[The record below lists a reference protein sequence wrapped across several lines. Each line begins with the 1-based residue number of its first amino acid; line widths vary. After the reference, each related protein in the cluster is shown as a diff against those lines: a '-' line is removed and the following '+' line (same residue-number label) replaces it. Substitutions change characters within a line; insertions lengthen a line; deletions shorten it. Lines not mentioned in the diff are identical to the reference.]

1 MPVALLEREWGR
13 CILVSGISLFS
24 MAAMGAEATEI
35 PPATEEMYLGD
46 VPVVSSVTRLVQ
58 PVTNSP
64 VAVTIIDHDMIEA
77 SGAREIPEL
86 FRLVPGF
93 QVGYFD
99 GHTPSVSYH
108 MALDR
113 YARRMQ
119 VLIDGRSVYVTAVGG
134 VPWAELPITID
145 DIVKIEVVR
154 GPNSASYGANSFF
167 GVISITTRH
176 AQLDRGTSVKL
187 NAGDEGVREG
197 FVRHGSSLGK
207 LDYRVNAAYIH
218 DDGLPVRRDYKR
230 TQIAGFRGDYAI
242 DANDAIMVDL
252 GVSDGVRGVINSYSS
267 VLNVPREKQLLTH
280 HQQLR
285 WERKLAAD
293 NSLSIQLYHIYQR
306 NNETYTIGGFSVGP
320 FTVDQTLV
328 DFGRKTQRFDLELQ
342 QNVRLTPDF
351 QLVWGGGIREDRVW
365 GAENLLKGKEL
376 DNFLKDA
383 FVSAEW
389 DVKGPLSVNAGLFA
403 EDYSTTGTHFS
414 PRAGMIY
421 TVAPGHSLRF
431 TASQAIRTPSMF
443 EYAAEYGIHA
453 TTNHGAGPVL
463 NSVSWVGTQQ
473 TRPEHITA
481 YELGYNGA
489 SGDAN
494 FDIKLYQER
503 VRDLIRLI
511 SRPYPAD
518 NVDHE
523 VERYENL
530 DAFYINGLEIEFRT
544 KLSENNSLHL
554 GYAYADVDHT
564 VIYFSGPKADYN
576 AAAPQHNLSL
586 LLMHHLNHEWKA
598 SAGFYFTDKLQ
609 GWESTDVRD
618 PVQRLDL
625 TLGQA
630 TRMFGHETELT
641 LAMRNIFG
649 PYEEM
654 ELLRSGADPNRYFD
668 PNRFAYRNLN
678 PRSAFLSLKVQLD

>member
-1 MPVALLEREWGR
+1 MPVKLPRRKLGYYLL
-13 CILVSGISLFS
+13 SGISLVS
-24 MAAMGAEATEI
+24 LAAMSAEAPET
-35 PPATEEMYLGD
+35 PPETEEMFLGD

-64 VAVTIIDHDMIEA
+64 VAVSIIDRDMIEA

-176 AQLDRGTSVKL
+176 AQLDRGTSVKV

-197 FVRHGSSLGK
+197 FVRHGGEK
-207 LDYRVNAAYIH
+207 GRLDYRVNAAYVT
-218 DDGLPVRRDYKR
+218 DDGLPVRKDYKR
-230 TQIAGFRGDYAI
+230 TQIAGFRGDYAM
-242 DANDAIMVDL
+242 DANDAIMFDL
-252 GVSDGVRGVINSYSS
+252 GVSDGVRGVVSSYSS

-293 NSLSIQLYHIYQR
+293 NSLSVQLSHIYQH
-306 NNETYTIGGFSVGP
+306 NNETYYIGGFSVGP
-320 FTVDQTLV
+320 FAVDRTLT
-328 DFGRKTQRFDLELQ
+328 DLSRKTQRYDLEVQ
-342 QNVRLTPDF
+342 HNVRLTSDF
-351 QLVWGGGIREDRVW
+351 QLAWGGGLREDHVW
-365 GAENLLKGKEL
+365 GAKNVMAGKEI
-376 DNFLKDA
+376 DNFLKDI

-389 DVKGPLSVNAGLFA
+389 DITGPLSLNAGLFA

-421 TVAPGHSLRF
+421 GLAPGHSMRF
-431 TASQAIRTPSMF
+431 TVSQAIRTPSMF
-443 EYAAEYGIHA
+443 EYATELGHRA
-453 TTNHGAGPVL
+453 TTNNGAGPTL
-463 NSVSWVGTQQ
+463 NSVDWIGTGQ
-473 TRPEHITA
+473 TRPERITA
-481 YELGYNGA
+481 YEIGYSGA
-489 SGDAN
+489 SGSSN
-494 FDIKLYQER
+494 FDIKLFQER

-511 SRPYPAD
+511 DRPYAAD
-518 NVDHE
+518 NVDAE
-523 VERYENL
+523 VQRYENL
-530 DAFYINGLEIEFRT
+530 DAFYINGVEFELRT
-544 KLSENNSLHL
+544 RLSENDSLHL

-564 VIYFSGPKADYN
+564 VIYLSNPKADYN
-576 AAAPQHNLSL
+576 YAAPQHNLSL
-586 LLMHHLNHEWKA
+586 LLMHNLNHEWKA
-598 SAGFYFTDKLQ
+598 SMGFYFTDKIL
-609 GWESTDVRD
+609 GWESTDIRD

-625 TLGQA
+625 TLGRA
-630 TRMFGHETELT
+630 TKMFGYETELT
-641 LAMRNIFG
+641 LAMRNVFG

-654 ELLRSGADPNRYFD
+654 ELLRSGDDLTGRYFD
-668 PNRFAYRNLN
+668 PTRFAYRNEN
-678 PRSAFLSLKVQLD
+678 PRSAYLSLKVQLD